1 MNAIKKEKI
10 LNSYTAGIYI
20 RLSKE
25 DLNKKDNYDS
35 ESVKNQKELLI
46 KYAIERSINIFDIYI
61 DDGFSG
67 TNFERPNFKRMIQD
81 IDNNKINMVIVKDL
95 SRLGRDYVLT
105 GYYLD
110 FYFPRK
116 NIRFVS
122 LIDNIDTI
130 SDNSLNDIVPFK
142 SIINDIYSRD
152 NSRKIKA
159 ALRIKQEL
167 GKWVGGCPPFGY
179 KVDEKNKN
187 HLIINESES
196 IIVKKIYS
204 LFLRGYSISNISTY
218 LYDNNILTPN
228 IYRNIN
234 KKSSSFWSNT
244 TIKNILTNQ
253 LYTGDLIQNR
263 RSRISYKVRKLKKN
277 NINDWIIVKNT
288 HEPIVSKKDFDHVQ
302 DILKNH
308 SNIKSNKKYDYL
320 LC

>member
-196 IIVKKIYS
+196 IIVKKYI
-204 LFLRGYSISNISTY
+204 
-218 LYDNNILTPN
+218 LY
-228 IYRNIN
+228 
-234 KKSSSFWSNT
+234 F
-244 TIKNILTNQ
+244 
-253 LYTGDLIQNR
+253 
-263 RSRISYKVRKLKKN
+263 
-277 NINDWIIVKNT
+277 
-288 HEPIVSKKDFDHVQ
+288 
-302 DILKNH
+302 
-308 SNIKSNKKYDYL
+308 
-320 LC
+320 